1 MKTEQQR
8 YQMKPSIK
16 TKTIINTI
24 ILIGLIFFVI
34 TLLGKVLVP
43 FLIAVILSYIFS
55 PIVEKIQNKF
65 KISRSLLSFI
75 ISIIVFIIFVSIPL
89 FLVPEILLQIK
100 NVIHEIP
107 NLLSLFNGKV
117 LSQINVKYGT
127 NLIVD
132 YDNVRK
138 ALINNIGTVYNN
150 VNIFSPLAHNG
161 MILLEMVVYI
171 ILIPFIMFYSTKN
184 FSNLINYFDS
194 FVPKRYVTV
203 VHNITHDIDK
213 LLAAYLRGQISV
225 MIIMAFYYSIGLNIV
240 GINSATVIGALTGI
254 LVFIP
259 YLGILTGLSI
269 SLIVCFTDLVSMH
282 MIIGTLIVFAIGHLL
297 EGGLI
302 TPYLVGGKI
311 GLNPIMI
318 IFALMV
324 FGKLFG
330 LVGVLLALPLATI
343 ATVLLQHLKAYY
355 MKSSYYSDKTE

>member
-1 MKTEQQR
+1 
-8 YQMKPSIK
+8 
-16 TKTIINTI
+16 
-24 ILIGLIFFVI
+24 
-34 TLLGKVLVP
+34 
-43 FLIAVILSYIFS
+43 
-55 PIVEKIQNKF
+55 
-65 KISRSLLSFI
+65 
-75 ISIIVFIIFVSIPL
+75 
-89 FLVPEILLQIK
+89 LQIK

-107 NLLSLFNGKV
+107 NLLSLFNSKI
-117 LSQINVKYGT
+117 LSQINTKYGT

-132 YDNVRK
+132 YDNLRK
-138 ALINNIGTVYNN
+138 VLINNIGTVYNN
-150 VNIFSPLAHNG
+150 VNIFSPIAHNG
-161 MILLEMVVYI
+161 IILLEMVVYI

-194 FVPKRYVTV
+194 FIPKRYITV
-203 VHNITHDIDK
+203 VHNITRDIDK
-213 LLAAYLRGQISV
+213 LLAAYLRGQFSV
-225 MIIMAFYYSIGLNIV
+225 MIIMTFYYSIGLNIV

-269 SLIVCFTDLVSMH
+269 SLIVCFTDFVSIN
-282 MIIGTLIVFAIGHLL
+282 MIIGILIVFAIGHLL

-302 TPYLVGGKI
+302 TPYLVGGRI

-343 ATVLLQHLKAYY
+343 TTVLLHHLKAYY
-355 MKSSYYSDKTE
+355 MKSSYYSDKSE